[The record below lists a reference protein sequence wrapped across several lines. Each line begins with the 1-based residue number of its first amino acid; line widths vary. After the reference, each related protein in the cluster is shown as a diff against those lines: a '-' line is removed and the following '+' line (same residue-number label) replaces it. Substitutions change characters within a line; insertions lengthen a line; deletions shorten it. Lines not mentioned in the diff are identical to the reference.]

1 MSEFTSRP
9 ESAAPWHA
17 LLAPIPADAVLL
29 RKPVASPEILA
40 TPQGAAIAGWEQLTI
55 ELSAGAAGLRHI
67 LVVLDATGQAI
78 SAGDT
83 VLYQRR
89 RTSQPGAAGAGGDT
103 EFYQESVGGRL
114 EPDGSFRGTR
124 WRTVGVDKENS
135 DEPQLE
141 STPSQPSEA
150 DVVGI
155 RALVAEVMRRMPA
168 KSPNP

>member
-1 MSEFTSRP
+1 MSEFTGPP

-40 TPQGAAIAGWEQLTI
+40 TPHGSAIAGWEQLTI
-55 ELSAGAAGLRHI
+55 ELTAGAAGLRHI
-67 LVVLDATGQAI
+67 LVVLDGTGQPI

-89 RTSQPGAAGAGGDT
+89 RASQPDAAGAGGDT
-103 EFYQESVGGRL
+103 EFYQESVGGRI
-114 EPDGSFRGTR
+114 EQDGSFRGTR
-124 WRTVGVDKENS
+124 WRTVGVEEAGS

-141 STPSQPSEA
+141 STPCEPSEA
-150 DVVGI
+150 DVIGI
-155 RALVAEVMRRMPA
+155 KVLGAEVVRR
-168 KSPNP
+168 KSQT